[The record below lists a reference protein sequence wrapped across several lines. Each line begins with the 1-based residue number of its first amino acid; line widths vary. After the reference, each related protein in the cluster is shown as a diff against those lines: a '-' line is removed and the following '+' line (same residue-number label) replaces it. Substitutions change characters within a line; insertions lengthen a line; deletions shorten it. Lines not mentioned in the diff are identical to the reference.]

1 MAAALYRLAMTRP
14 LANGTASAQPLLTPS
29 CLSPVPA
36 ERCAPALRR
45 AESAPRHRLATATPS
60 PPHKAVADMTDAEKL
75 DCIAAGIAPACGTRY
90 VELSAAVFGG
100 AVPVRPGEPGTR
112 TGRKILRAPLKGP
125 ALMEWCVWPLPL
137 LCGSRCSFRCGL
149 FRCLSRCGLFC
160 CLVGGLRAFVQATV
174 SVCEWLSLAVARG
187 LWVAQTRVVLSACLH
202 LCCWYGRCHALV
214 WSLSQLLTH
223 EW

>member
-1 MAAALYRLAMTRP
+1 MLFVLLVSFLCRPPRP

-125 ALMEWCVWPLPL
+125 ALMEWYMPA
-137 LCGSRCSFRCGL
+137 
-149 FRCLSRCGLFC
+149 
-160 CLVGGLRAFVQATV
+160 GGPDSHFQSEKRMRWKAKQDAMR
-174 SVCEWLSLAVARG
+174 EAVKGAPKK
-187 LWVAQTRVVLSACLH
+187 
-202 LCCWYGRCHALV
+202 
-214 WSLSQLLTH
+214 
-223 EW
+223 